1 MSYYSLKTIKA
12 FKKDNFFLKKVLKN
26 VDSVKYVFIIL
37 LEHLVETSKK
47 RFKIFKNFLT
57 KKLKGFK
64 IIIEIKF
71 FEICKKVW

>member
-37 LEHLVETSKK
+37 LEHLVERSKK
-47 RFKIFKNFLT
+47 SFK
-57 KKLKGFK
+57 
-64 IIIEIKF
+64 KF
-71 FEICKKVW
+71 